1 MIELI
6 GFEALE
12 RLTSQQQSMVIDKAV
27 GVALGQEAQ
36 IMMRNSMRIV
46 PVDTGTLRRSARV
59 LPAYKEG
66 LLWTVEMGYGGAA
79 SEYALDQHENPTYR
93 HAEGKSW
100 KYLEIPVK
108 ERIPNFEQRLAKRI
122 TEILKRL

>member
-12 RLTSQQQSMVIDKAV
+12 RLTSAQKSEAIDRAV
-27 GVALGQEAQ
+27 GKALGQEAQ
-36 IMMRNSMRIV
+36 LMMKDSLRIV
-46 PVDTGTLRRSARV
+46 PVDTGTLRRSHRI

-66 LLWTVEMGYGGAA
+66 RAWVIEMGYGGAA
-79 SEYALDQHENPTYR
+79 SEYALDQHENPYYK

-100 KYLEIPVK
+100 KYLEMPVAA
-108 ERIPNFEQRLAKRI
+108 RIPNFERRMALRVR
-122 TEILKRL
+122 EILKRV